1 MKSTVMYKL
10 IFIILSCKGMDTKR
24 TCNNI
29 SECFALL
36 LLVHMDKKKIKIL
49 NLVPFFWRV
58 SGSNNAKY
66 N

>member
-36 LLVHMDKKKIKIL
+36 LLVHMDKKNKNFKLSPILLKGQWIK
-49 NLVPFFWRV
+49 
-58 SGSNNAKY
+58 
-66 N
+66 

>member
-49 NLVPFFWRV
+49 NLVPFF
-58 SGSNNAKY
+58 
-66 N
+66 